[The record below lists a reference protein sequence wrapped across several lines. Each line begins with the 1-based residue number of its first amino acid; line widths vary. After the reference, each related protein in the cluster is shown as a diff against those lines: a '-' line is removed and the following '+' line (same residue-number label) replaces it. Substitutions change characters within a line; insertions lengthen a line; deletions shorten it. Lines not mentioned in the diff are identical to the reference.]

1 MKFRVWFR
9 AIRLP
14 FFTATL
20 APIVFGTVF
29 AYYWEHRFNGWRF
42 LLVIIGI
49 LLVQGGLNLANDY
62 FDNLS
67 GNDELTK
74 PTPVSGGS
82 RVIQEG
88 LLKPETM
95 ILVSIICFLGA
106 TLIGL
111 YLNFTLKGNFI
122 LIFGIIGMIL
132 AFFYS
137 APPLK
142 IGYRSGLG
150 ELSCAI
156 GIGPIIILGAYY
168 VQTQN
173 FSLPALLVSLPLGI
187 LIGLVLLINEFP
199 DYEADQQVHKNTL
212 VVTCG
217 PQKAAFIIVGFLAIA
232 YIITVM
238 LILMEMLP
246 KIALFV
252 LITTPLAYFIARK
265 VLAHY
270 GDIKKLLPANIA
282 MIRLHLLF
290 SIMLII
296 TLLIQ

>member
-42 LLVIIGI
+42 LLVIIGT

-168 VQTQN
+168 VQTET

-217 PQKAAFIIVGFLAIA
+217 PQKAAFIIVGFLAIT

>member
-42 LLVIIGI
+42 LLVIIGT

-252 LITTPLAYFIARK
+252 LITTPLAYFIAKK

>member
-1 MKFRVWFR
+1 MKSKAWFRVL
-9 AIRLP
+9 RLP

-42 LLVIIGI
+42 LLVFVGT
-49 LLVQGGLNLANDY
+49 LLVQAGLNLANDY
-62 FDNLS
+62 FDYLS

-74 PTPVSGGS
+74 STPVSGGS
-82 RVIQEG
+82 KVIQEG
-88 LLKPETM
+88 LLKPKL
-95 ILVSIICFLGA
+95 IFLVSIICFFA
-106 TLIGL
+106 ASLIGL

-122 LIFGIIGMIL
+122 LIVGLIGLIL

-156 GIGPIIILGAYY
+156 GIGPLMILGSYY
-168 VQTQN
+168 VQTGN

-199 DYEADQQVHKNTL
+199 DYEADKQVHKNTL
-212 VVTCG
+212 VVHYG
-217 PQKAAFIIVGFLAIA
+217 PLKAASIFVVFLVITYVISII
-232 YIITVM
+232 
-238 LILMEMLP
+238 LILTKILP
-246 KIALFV
+246 
-252 LITTPLAYFIARK
+252 ITTLFILVTVPLAYFIARK
-265 VLAHY
+265 VLSHY
-270 GDIKKLLPANIA
+270 NNIEKLLPANVA
-282 MIRLHLLF
+282 TIRLHLLF
-290 SIMLII
+290 SIIFIIAVLI
-296 TLLIQ
+296 